1 MESYII
7 CVDGGG
13 TKTSAVAYDS
23 LGNELSNSQGGFG
36 NLTVNVEEAL
46 TNIEYAIKGAMISLR
61 DLKCIHICV
70 GLAGVEVGKNKEI
83 VKDFLEKIFNVSV
96 TVVNDAYLALNA
108 SLKGQEGI
116 LVISGTGSI
125 AYGKYKNEVVRTGGW
140 GHILGDEGSG
150 YDIVKKA
157 FKQMTLDK
165 DDNKDMSNLTAVLL
179 DKINAKNI
187 PEAMDYVYKN
197 NKGELASL
205 VPAIVDMANEG
216 DKDAM
221 KILNEAGIEL
231 AELCL
236 KSYKS
241 LNINEDIKVAIK
253 GSILT
258 KVQIVRDSFVKE
270 LKNNLIKFSIIDDNE
285 PSTKGGYYIFKNLN
299 KEF

>member
-13 TKTSAVAYDS
+13 TKTSAVAYDL
-23 LGNELSNSQGGFG
+23 LGNELSNFQSGFG
-36 NLTVNVEEAL
+36 NLTVNAEEAL

-61 DLKCIHICV
+61 HLKCIHICV

-96 TVVNDAYLALNA
+96 TVINDAYLALSA
-108 SLKGQEGI
+108 SLKGQDGI

-125 AYGKYKNEVVRTGGW
+125 SYGKYKNEVVRTGGW

-165 DDNKDMSNLTAVLL
+165 DDNKDISNLTAALL

-187 PEAMDYVYKN
+187 AESMDYIYKK

-205 VPAIVDMANEG
+205 VPTIVDVANKG
-216 DKDAM
+216 DQNAI
-221 KILNEAGIEL
+221 KILNDAGNDL
-231 AELCL
+231 AKLCV
-236 KSYKS
+236 KTYKS
-241 LNINEDIKVAIK
+241 LNIDGEVNVAIK

-258 KVQIVRDSFVKE
+258 KIEIVRDSFINE
-270 LKNNLIKFSIIDDNE
+270 LEKSLIKITIIDDNE

-299 KEF
+299 EEF